1 MTAVLEPARANKGW
15 GGLRLKATG
24 IHLAISLAVAAVA
37 AALVFGVWYPR
48 GYAALM
54 RGGELF
60 FILMACD
67 VILGPALSFVIC
79 NPAKSRR
86 ALVLDY
92 AVIGA
97 VQLAA
102 LVYGLS
108 VVAQSRPAFEVFSID
123 RFNVVSAFEVENDGS
138 ANVPRFVPGWWGPKP
153 ITLVLPTDS
162 QARNKA
168 LDLELSGKQLHW
180 MPGYYSDYQ
189 PTITLDKSQ
198 ALSVL
203 LHKFPQAADAINDA
217 VRGSGR
223 PAEQLRWV
231 PAATRFGF
239 LTALITGDTAQIV
252 ALVALDPF

>member
-168 LDLELSGKQLHW
+168 LDLELSATTSRRSRWTSLKRCPCCCISFHKPP
-180 MPGYYSDYQ
+180 MPSTT
-189 PTITLDKSQ
+189 PC
-198 ALSVL
+198 AA
-203 LHKFPQAADAINDA
+203 QAAPLSNC
-217 VRGSGR
+217 VGCRLPRGSAFSPR
-223 PAEQLRWV
+223 
-231 PAATRFGF
+231 
-239 LTALITGDTAQIV
+239 
-252 ALVALDPF
+252 